1 MPPSTQPPVPPPT
14 TPSTTKPNLNLDIQ
28 ILSSI
33 LHTIH
38 STSLIARQPTATART
53 TSASTVSALES
64 RLSKLSAAL
73 QKRESCGKK
82 LQRLL
87 TCRDREYEEF
97 VVLGEEIG
105 EVYEGLLGGAC
116 PTPVVQVE
124 QVPSPEDSVGSSR
137 SGDSGDRGLW
147 MKGSKGSNER
157 RENAEEKS
165 GDEQIEEQAPSSQRM
180 GGSSKLSKSS
190 SGSTIKASGVNSSK
204 EVEGEISIDEQIQ
217 EWMKSRKGK
226 QERGEKREEEKPVQ
240 ADF

>member
-1 MPPSTQPPVPPPT
+1 MPPSTQPPVPPST

-38 STSLIARQPTATART
+38 STSLISRQPTASART
-53 TSASTVSALES
+53 TSATTVSHLES

-97 VVLGEEIG
+97 VALGEEIG

-124 QVPSPEDSVGSSR
+124 QVPSPEESVGSSR

-147 MKGSKGSNER
+147 MKGPKGGSNR
-157 RENAEEKS
+157 RENVGEKS
-165 GDEQIEEQAPSSQRM
+165 GDEQIGGQRM
-180 GGSSKLSKSS
+180 GGSSKGSAKSG
-190 SGSTIKASGVNSSK
+190 SGSTIKASGVNPPK
-204 EVEGEISIDEQIQ
+204 MGEGDMSIDEQIQ
-217 EWMKSRKGK
+217 EWMKSREGRK
-226 QERGEKREEEKPVQ
+226 ERREKLDEEKPVQ